1 MTMGSKCVFL
11 NSLTTPTLR
20 VTPPMEGNWSRTIA
34 EQSSPLRRGGGHAA
48 GVVIARAYSAPVIA
62 KEYDQRWKRWRTT
75 VAIQCNM
82 SAGICPQCFF
92 IYWIATLRSR

>member
-1 MTMGSKCVFL
+1 MVFR
-11 NSLTTPTLR
+11 PKM
-20 VTPPMEGNWSRTIA
+20 V
-34 EQSSPLRRGGGHAA
+34 RRAFECDD
-48 GVVIARAYSAPVIA
+48 VRAYSAPVIA